1 MILRREF
8 LFGAVTTA
16 LLLPGGPDMERFGF
30 FGKFLTKAGQRDVV
44 LGYLREAAKLVS
56 ALPGCQI
63 YIINT
68 VPNEP
73 DAICSMEVWNSEA
86 DHSASLQLESV
97 KAIVAKARP
106 LMAEGGEVVRMVPAF
121 GKGLS

>member
-8 LFGAVTTA
+8 LFGAVA
-16 LLLPGGPDMERFGF
+16 ASLLLPGGSDMERFGF
-30 FGKFLTKAGQRDVV
+30 FGKFITKPGQRDVV
-44 LGYLREAAKLVS
+44 LEHLREAVKLVS
-56 ALPGCQI
+56 PLPGCQI
-63 YIINT
+63 YIIST

-73 DAICSMEVWNSEA
+73 DAVCSMEVWDSEA

-97 KAIVAKARP
+97 KAHVAKVRP
-106 LMAEGGEVVRMVPAF
+106 LMAEGAEVVRMVPAV